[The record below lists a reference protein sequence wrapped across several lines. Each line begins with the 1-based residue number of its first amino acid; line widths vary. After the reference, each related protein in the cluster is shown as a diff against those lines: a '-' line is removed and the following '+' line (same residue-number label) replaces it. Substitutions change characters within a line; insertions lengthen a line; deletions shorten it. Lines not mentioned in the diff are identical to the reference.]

1 MAEKQEK
8 KYVIDNAQLMAEW
21 DWERNKDITPSQ
33 LTLGSGK
40 KVWWKCQ
47 NGHEWQATI
56 GSRNGGRGC
65 PCCSGRSVIKGVN
78 DLQTVNPALANEWNH
93 EKNDGLTP
101 MDVMPNSGKK
111 VWWICNEGH
120 EWQAIIQN
128 RNRGSGC
135 PICRKTKSKK

>member
-1 MAEKQEK
+1 MD
-8 KYVIDNAQLMAEW
+8 VGPNSH
-21 DWERNKDITPSQ
+21 N
-33 LTLGSGK
+33 
-40 KVWWKCQ
+40 KVWWRCSE
-47 NGHEWQATI
+47 GHEWYAAI
-56 GSRNGGRGC
+56 YSRNAGVGC
-65 PCCSGRSVIKGVN
+65 PYCSGKLVNKGKN
-78 DLQTVNPALANEWNH
+78 DLQTLNPALANEWNH

-135 PICRKTKSKK
+135 PQCAKEKRKKSK